1 MCDWFGQYFFDRENI
16 NLKLKIKMVLA
27 TWTTPD
33 LSAVL
38 SDNFTSISPID
49 ALNDQID

>member
-1 MCDWFGQYFFDRENI
+1 
-16 NLKLKIKMVLA
+16 MVLA

-38 SDNFTSISPID
+38 SDSFTAIAPID